1 MQKGK
6 GIMSNFMYP
15 RCSQC
20 NGLIIVI
27 AGKLISGR
35 TLLNPETKE
44 KTYICEACYER
55 QTSNKT

>member
-1 MQKGK
+1 
-6 GIMSNFMYP
+6 MSNFMYP

>member
-1 MQKGK
+1 MPD
-6 GIMSNFMYP
+6 FMYP
-15 RCSQC
+15 RCSKC

-35 TLLNPETKE
+35 TLLDSETKE

-55 QTSNKT
+55 QISNQARQSTIS